1 MRDLLLM
8 DLTNLECGS
17 RGNIDNVRI
26 MRDNWDKKVELTDRA
41 DR

>member
-1 MRDLLLM
+1 M
-8 DLTNLECGS
+8 DLTNLECGLAILLS